1 MENVTISRAY
11 NGISHKESIAF
22 LKFLATFWQI
32 VSHFFLNL
40 QSI

>member
-11 NGISHKESIAF
+11 SGISHKESMTF
-22 LKFLATFWQI
+22 LEFLATFWQI

-40 QSI
+40 QWI